1 MGLFLGFLA
10 NWSVFLF
17 FCQYHTV
24 LMTAALKYNLK
35 SGRLI
40 PPAPLFFLKTAL
52 SIRGLLCF
60 HMNCEIFCSSSL
72 KNGIGNLIEIA
83 LTLQIAFGSIFIFTI
98 LILPT
103 QEHEIS
109 LHLFMSSFFYQCLIV
124 FCVQFFCLLRQVYS
138 QIFNY
143 FCCNGDMIDSL
154 IFLSDF
160 SLLLY
165 RNASDLCV
173 LILYPATLLNS
184 LVSSSNFRTLFLG
197 LSIYSIM
204 SSANS
209 ESITSSFLI

>member
-1 MGLFLGFLA
+1 
-10 NWSVFLF
+10 
-17 FCQYHTV
+17 
-24 LMTAALKYNLK
+24 
-35 SGRLI
+35 
-40 PPAPLFFLKTAL
+40 
-52 SIRGLLCF
+52 
-60 HMNCEIFCSSSL
+60 
-72 KNGIGNLIEIA
+72 
-83 LTLQIAFGSIFIFTI
+83 
-98 LILPT
+98 
-103 QEHEIS
+103 
-109 LHLFMSSFFYQCLIV
+109 
-124 FCVQFFCLLRQVYS
+124 
-138 QIFNY
+138 
-143 FCCNGDMIDSL
+143 MIDSL